1 MYGMLRGS
9 GTRESAI
16 VKRTSHLSQSA
27 IPVLGSL
34 LTTTRQSRILLLGF
48 GILMLGDGLQS
59 TLLGVR
65 ASLEGFPTAVTG
77 LIMSTFYVGFL
88 AGALYAPRIVERVG
102 HIRVFGALASLASAA
117 VLIHGV
123 VITPVTWSL
132 LRLLSGFCLAGLYIV
147 AESWLNDRATNRNR
161 GQLLSIYMVVSY
173 LGAAGGQLLLNA
185 ADPKGLELFILTS
198 VLISVAL
205 VPLLLSAG
213 PAPKFS
219 AQSALSLR
227 KLYRIS
233 PLGVVGALATGMAS
247 GALFGFG
254 PVYAESSGLSV
265 SQISFF
271 MTAILVGC
279 SVLQWPIGHL
289 SDVLDRR
296 LVITVVSFLSAAAAV
311 AAVSI
316 SMMST
321 FTLLMIMAV
330 FGGLSIPLYSLC
342 IAHANDYL
350 EPDQMVAA
358 SSGLVLASG
367 VGAVLGPI
375 TASLSM
381 LLLGQNGFFWWLA
394 LIHVVMG
401 IFAVYRMAKRRA
413 RPVQE
418 QSHYAPSTLY
428 GSHVALEL
436 THHGVRNGQDQG

>member
-1 MYGMLRGS
+1 M
-9 GTRESAI
+9 
-16 VKRTSHLSQSA
+16 V
-27 IPVLGSL
+27 
-34 LTTTRQSRILLLGF
+34 
-48 GILMLGDGLQS
+48 GDGLQS

-77 LIMSTFYVGFL
+77 LVMSTFYLGFL
-88 AGALYAPRIVERVG
+88 GGALYVPRFVERVG
-102 HIRVFGALASLASAA
+102 HIRVFGALASMASAA

-123 VITPVTWSL
+123 IVTPLAWSL

-147 AESWLNDRATNRNR
+147 VESWLNDRASNRTR

-173 LGAAGGQLLLNA
+173 LGVAGGQLLLNA
-185 ADPKGLELFILTS
+185 ADPKGLALFILTS

-219 AQSALSLR
+219 AQTALNLR
-227 KLYRIS
+227 KLYGIS
-233 PLGVVGALATGMAS
+233 PLGVVGALATGMA
-247 GALFGFG
+247 GGVLFGFG

-265 SQISFF
+265 AQISFF
-271 MTAILVGC
+271 MTAILLGC
-279 SVLQWPIGHL
+279 TLLQWPIGHL
-289 SDVLDRR
+289 SDILDRR
-296 LVITVVSFLSAAAAV
+296 LVITVVSFLSAAVAV

-316 SMMST
+316 SSMSML
-321 FTLLMIMAV
+321 TLLLLMAV

-367 VGAVLGPI
+367 VGAILGPI

-381 LLLGQNGFFWWLA
+381 LLLGQHGFFWWLA
-394 LIHVVMG
+394 LIHAALAV
-401 IFAVYRMAKRRA
+401 FAVYRMAKRRA
-413 RPVQE
+413 KPVRE
-418 QSHYAPSTLY
+418 QSHYAPTIY
-428 GSHVALEL
+428 HGSQVPLESPL
-436 THHGVRNGQDQG
+436 QEIPNDRKEG

>member
-1 MYGMLRGS
+1 MKQARHRTRS
-9 GTRESAI
+9 G
-16 VKRTSHLSQSA
+16 L
-27 IPVLGSL
+27 PVLGPL

-65 ASLEGFPTAVTG
+65 ASLEGFPTAITG

-88 AGALYAPRIVERVG
+88 GGALYAPRFVERVG
-102 HIRVFGALASLASAA
+102 HIRVFGALASMASAA
-117 VLIHGV
+117 VLIHGIF
-123 VITPVTWSL
+123 ITPLAWSV

-147 AESWLNDRATNRNR
+147 AESWLNDRATNRTR

-173 LGAAGGQLLLNA
+173 AGAAGGQLLLNA

-219 AQSALSLR
+219 TQSALSLR
-227 KLYRIS
+227 ELYRIS

-254 PVYAESSGLSV
+254 PVYAESSGLTV

-279 SVLQWPIGHL
+279 IILQWPIGHL
-289 SDVLDRR
+289 SDLLDRR
-296 LVITVVSFLSAAAAV
+296 LVITVVTFLSTATAV
-311 AAVSI
+311 AAVTI
-316 SMMST
+316 STMST
-321 FTLLMIMAV
+321 LTLLVLMAV

-350 EPDQMVAA
+350 DADQMVAA

-367 VGAVLGPI
+367 VGAILGPI

-381 LLLGQNGFFWWLA
+381 LLLGPDGFFWWLA

-401 IFAVYRMAKRRA
+401 IFAIYRMVKRRA
-413 RPVQE
+413 KPVQE
-418 QSHYAPSTLY
+418 QSHYAPSTIH

-436 THHGVRNGQDQG
+436 THHVNKNEQK

>member
-1 MYGMLRGS
+1 
-9 GTRESAI
+9 
-16 VKRTSHLSQSA
+16 VSQSTYRSESGL
-27 IPVLGSL
+27 PVLGRL

-77 LIMSTFYVGFL
+77 LVMSTFYVGFL
-88 AGALYAPRIVERVG
+88 AGALYAPRFVERVG
-102 HIRVFGALASLASAA
+102 HIRVFGALASMASAA
-117 VLIHGV
+117 VLIHGI
-123 VITPVTWSL
+123 VITPLAWSG
-132 LRLLSGFCLAGLYIV
+132 LRLLSGFCLAGLYVV
-147 AESWLNDRATNRNR
+147 AESWLNDRASNKTR

-173 LGAAGGQLLLNA
+173 LGYAGGQLLLNA

-213 PAPKFS
+213 AAPKFS
-219 AQSALSLR
+219 KQSALSLR
-227 KLYRIS
+227 ALYRIS

-265 SQISFF
+265 AQISFF

-279 SVLQWPIGHL
+279 TVLQWPIGHL
-289 SDVLDRR
+289 SDSLDRR
-296 LVITVVSFLSAAAAV
+296 LVISVIAFLSAAAAIG
-311 AAVSI
+311 AVLVSD
-316 SMMST
+316 MST
-321 FTLLMIMAV
+321 LTLMALMAL

-350 EPDQMVAA
+350 EVDQMVAA

-381 LLLGQNGFFWWLA
+381 LLFGANGFFWWLA
-394 LIHVVMG
+394 AIHLVMG
-401 IFAVYRMAKRRA
+401 LFAVYRMAKRRA
-413 RPVQE
+413 KPVEE
-418 QSHYAPSTLY
+418 QSHYAPSTLH
-428 GSHVALEL
+428 GSHVALEV
-436 THHGVRNGQDQG
+436 THHGAQRATGAEE

>member
-1 MYGMLRGS
+1 MIG
-9 GTRESAI
+9 A
-16 VKRTSHLSQSA
+16 
-27 IPVLGSL
+27 L
-34 LTTTRQSRILLLGF
+34 LTTTRRSRILLLGF

-65 ASLEGFPTAVTG
+65 ASLEGFPTAITG
-77 LIMSTFYVGFL
+77 LIMSTFYLGFL
-88 AGALYAPRIVERVG
+88 GGAVFAPRFVERVG
-102 HIRVFGALASLASAA
+102 HIRVFGALASMASAA
-117 VLIHGV
+117 VLIHGILV
-123 VITPVTWSL
+123 TPLAWSL

-147 AESWLNDRATNRNR
+147 AESWLNDRATNKTR

-173 LGAAGGQLLLNA
+173 AGVAGGQLLLNA
-185 ADPKGLELFILTS
+185 ADPTGLELFILTS

-227 KLYRIS
+227 ALYGIS
-233 PLGVVGALATGMAS
+233 PLGVVGAFATGVAS

-265 SQISFF
+265 AQISFF
-271 MTAILVGC
+271 MTAVLVGC
-279 SVLQWPIGHL
+279 TLLQWPIGHL
-289 SDVLDRR
+289 SDTSDRR
-296 LVITVVSFLSAAAAV
+296 MVISVVTFLSAAAAI
-311 AAVSI
+311 AAAMVS
-316 SMMST
+316 SMSI
-321 FTLLMIMAV
+321 LMLMAIMAL

-350 EPDQMVAA
+350 EADQMVAA

-367 VGAVLGPI
+367 VGAILGPI

-381 LLLGQNGFFWWLA
+381 LLLGPKGFFWWLA
-394 LIHVVMG
+394 LIHLLMG
-401 IFAVYRMAKRRA
+401 VFAVYRMAKRRA
-413 RPVQE
+413 KPVQE
-418 QSHYAPSTLY
+418 QSHYAPSTLH

-436 THHGVRNGQDQG
+436 THQGGQDGSGDTEQID

>member
-1 MYGMLRGS
+1 MLRASATG
-9 GTRESAI
+9 ESAI
-16 VKRTSHLSQSA
+16 VTASRHHSQPG
-27 IPVLGSL
+27 IPVLGPL
-34 LTTTRQSRILLLGF
+34 LATTRQSRILLLGF

-77 LIMSTFYVGFL
+77 LIMSTFYLGFL
-88 AGALYAPRIVERVG
+88 GGALYAPRFVERVG
-102 HIRVFGALASLASAA
+102 HIRVFGALASMASAA
-117 VLIHGV
+117 VLIHGIV
-123 VITPVTWSL
+123 VTPLAWSL

-147 AESWLNDRATNRNR
+147 AESWLNDRATNRTR

-173 LGAAGGQLLLNA
+173 VGVAGGQLLLNA

-198 VLISVAL
+198 VLISIAL

-227 KLYRIS
+227 ELYRIS
-233 PLGVVGALATGMAS
+233 PLGVVGALVTGVAS

-254 PVYAESSGLSV
+254 PVYAENSGLSV
-265 SQISFF
+265 KEISFF

-279 SVLQWPIGHL
+279 TLLQWPIGHL
-289 SDVLDRR
+289 SDKLDRR
-296 LVITVVSFLSAAAAV
+296 LIITIVTFLSAAVAV
-311 AAVSI
+311 AAVAMASQ
-316 SMMST
+316 ST
-321 FTLLMIMAV
+321 VTLLALMAI

-350 EPDQMVAA
+350 EADQMVAA

-367 VGAVLGPI
+367 VGAILGPI

-381 LLLGQNGFFWWLA
+381 LLLGPDGFFWWLA
-394 LIHVVMG
+394 VIHVVMG
-401 IFAVYRMAKRRA
+401 IFAVYRMLKRPA
-413 RPVQE
+413 RPVDE
-418 QSHYAPSTLY
+418 QSHYAPSTLH
-428 GSHVALEL
+428 GSHVSLEL
-436 THHGVRNGQDQG
+436 THYGRQEEDG